1 MAAIFSLA
9 RAKKFSDWICEDA
22 SALDSSL
29 EINADSLLAYRV
41 LFPLLKSRED
51 VVWILP
57 SGTSFAR
64 FASLGKQS
72 GADLT
77 SHFFFMAQDAAQ
89 ALLGLQQAIRNQA
102 ATIVLDM
109 SDGFEGEQYQL
120 LSALERIAQSGI
132 SVIAIRPFLRCG
144 LPQPCA
150 PGSPWRRT
158 GTGFSAVTC
167 SSHSKD
173 TAFPCFTRPAWKR
186 SPSLKSTAAR
196 QEPSSPLP
204 NARLSLRP
212 KSKAPGI
219 LHPGSLLFKAHA
231 HSPSPGGCA
240 RPIRPFQNP
249 ARSSACGAEA
259 RPRPT
264 GAGRPP

>member
-132 SVIAIRPFLRCG
+132 SVIAIRPLSEMRTPSAMRSRLAVAAHRDWLFSGHLFVTLKRHGIPLLRKTRVEA
-144 LPQPCA
+144 LPVFEEH
-150 PGSPWRRT
+150 R
-158 GTGFSAVTC
+158 
-167 SSHSKD
+167 
-173 TAFPCFTRPAWKR
+173 
-186 SPSLKSTAAR
+186 
-196 QEPSSPLP
+196 
-204 NARLSLRP
+204 
-212 KSKAPGI
+212 SKARAFFSI
-219 LHPGSLLFKAHA
+219 AEREALA
-231 HSPSPGGCA
+231 SP
-240 RPIRPFQNP
+240 
-249 ARSSACGAEA
+249 
-259 RPRPT
+259 
-264 GAGRPP
+264 